1 MLTRLIALTAATA
14 LAATLVV
21 NPTPAEAGNKAGYV
35 IGGIAAG
42 AIIGGAIANS
52 NRGYYAP
59 GYAPAPSYYAPAPG
73 YYAPPPA
80 AYGAPPP
87 GDAVGYC
94 MSRFRSYNPN
104 TGTYVGYDG
113 MERPC
118 P

>member
-1 MLTRLIALTAATA
+1 MSTRLIAFTAAAA
-14 LAATLVV
+14 LAGSLLV
-21 NPTPAEAGNKAGYV
+21 NPTPADARNNTGAI

-59 GYAPAPSYYAPAPG
+59 GYAPAPG
-73 YYAPPPA
+73 YYAPPPP
-80 AYGAPPP
+80 AYYAPPP
-87 GDAVGYC
+87 GDPVAYC

>member
-1 MLTRLIALTAATA
+1 MLTRLIALTAAAVTA
-14 LAATLVV
+14 ASLLA
-21 NPTPAEAGNKAGYV
+21 NPTPAQARNNTGAI

-59 GYAPAPSYYAPAPG
+59 GYAPGYYAPAPG

-80 AYGAPPP
+80 YAEPAP
-87 GDAVGYC
+87 GDPVAYC
-94 MSRFRSYNPN
+94 MQRYRSYRPE
-104 TGTYVGYDG
+104 TGTFIGYDG
-113 MERPC
+113 IERPC

>member
-1 MLTRLIALTAATA
+1 MLTRLIALTAASVMA
-14 LAATLVV
+14 VSLLA
-21 NPTPAEAGNKAGYV
+21 NPTPAEARNNTGAI

-59 GYAPAPSYYAPAPG
+59 APG
-73 YYAPPPA
+73 YYEPPPPRV
-80 AYGAPPP
+80 YYAPRPA

-94 MSRFRSYNPN
+94 MQRYRSYRPE

-113 MERPC
+113 IERPC

>member
-1 MLTRLIALTAATA
+1 MLTRLIALTAAGVTA
-14 LAATLVV
+14 VSLLAS
-21 NPTPAEAGNKAGYV
+21 PTPAQAGNNTGAI

-42 AIIGGAIANS
+42 AIVGGIIANS

-59 GYAPAPSYYAPAPG
+59 GYAPAPSYYAP
-73 YYAPPPA
+73 PPA
-80 AYGAPPP
+80 YAAPPP

-94 MSRFRSYNPN
+94 MQRFRSYNPN

-113 MERPC
+113 IERPC

>member
-1 MLTRLIALTAATA
+1 MLTKLIALTAAGVMA
-14 LAATLVV
+14 VSLLA
-21 NPTPAEAGNKAGYV
+21 NPTPAQAGNNTGAI

-42 AIIGGAIANS
+42 AIIGGVIANS

-59 GYAPAPSYYAPAPG
+59 GPGYAPAPG
-73 YYAPPPA
+73 YYAPAPVYGGPPR
-80 AYGAPPP
+80 

-94 MSRFRSYNPN
+94 MQRFRSYNPN